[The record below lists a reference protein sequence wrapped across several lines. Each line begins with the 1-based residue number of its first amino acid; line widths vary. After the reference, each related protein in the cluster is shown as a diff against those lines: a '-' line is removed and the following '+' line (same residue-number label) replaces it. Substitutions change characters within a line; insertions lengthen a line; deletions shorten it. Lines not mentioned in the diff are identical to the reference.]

1 MNWRGRVRRRE
12 WQSRPRAPLP
22 VAQVYCVDQTSVGLR
37 IVKVGSAAA
46 FGSHPQ
52 NKKSARQNSAMKAER
67 GETGLLAGRSVR
79 GSVGSGVENIADRR
93 GGWLRPH
100 EALRVLHDRREQI
113 DLRVEC
119 FAES

>member
-22 VAQVYCVDQTSVGLR
+22 GAQVYFVDQTSVGLR

-46 FGSHPQ
+46 FAPHPQ
-52 NKKSARQNSAMKAER
+52 NKKSAGQNSAMKGER

-79 GSVGSGVENIADRR
+79 GSVASGIENIANRR
-93 GGWLRPH
+93 GSRLRRH
-100 EALRVLHDRREQI
+100 EALRIRHDRREQI
-113 DLRVEC
+113 
-119 FAES
+119 